1 MILDFINFGKLKQVN
16 TGLKQYKNSKTVT
29 MEVKPFK
36 ALRFDAEIV
45 GNVGN
50 CIAPPYDVINTSLQQ
65 KLYEKSG
72 YNIVRITKG
81 QTPPSDDADNNR
93 YTMAAG
99 YLKDWMEKGA
109 LKQDPAETIYACV
122 QDFDLAD
129 KQLQRLGFIAL
140 AKLEEF
146 GPPGHIRPHEKTMD
160 KPRIDR
166 LNLRRET
173 AADFGL
179 VFMIYEDKEKIA
191 DKIIEKATGQKPLID
206 FHDEQGVRHRLFPI
220 TEKED
225 INAITEM
232 MSNKNCII
240 ADGHHRYETA
250 LIYSKETANP
260 AAEYQM
266 VALANTYHEGLVILA
281 THRLV
286 GNLENFRLEKLLDGL
301 KENFEITKHPFKS
314 DDTKDQAKQK
324 MLAQMKTEHDKG
336 AFGIYG
342 GKNAF
347 YVAILK
353 EKRVMN
359 AVNPDASAAWNQ
371 LDVSILHKLILEK
384 LLGIG
389 DEQLASGS
397 NVEYIKDTNNAI
409 DESITMVDKGQ
420 KQAAFFLNPVKMEQ
434 LKTVTDAGEKMPQK
448 STYFFPKMYS
458 GMVINKL

>member
-1 MILDFINFGKLKQVN
+1 
-16 TGLKQYKNSKTVT
+16 

-36 ALRFDAEIV
+36 AFRFDAEVV
-45 GNVGN
+45 GDIGN

-65 KLYEKSG
+65 KLYEKSE
-72 YNIVRITKG
+72 YNIVRIIKG
-81 QTPPSDDADNNR
+81 QTPPSDDADSDR

-109 LKQDPAETIYACV
+109 LKQDPTETIYACV
-122 QDFDLAD
+122 QDFDLAG
-129 KQLQRLGFIAL
+129 KQFQRFGFIAL

-146 GPPGHIRPHEKTMD
+146 GPPGHIRPHEKTLD

-166 LNLRRET
+166 LSLRRAT

-179 VFMIYEDKEKIA
+179 VFMIYEDKERIA
-191 DKIIEKATGQKPLID
+191 DKIIEKAAGQKPVID
-206 FHDEQGVRHRLFPI
+206 FHDEQGVRHRLFSI

-225 INAITEM
+225 IDAIAEM
-232 MSNKNCII
+232 MSDKNCII

-250 LIYSKETANP
+250 LIYSKETGNP
-260 AAEYQM
+260 AAAYQM
-266 VALANTYHEGLVILA
+266 VALANICHEGLVILA
-281 THRLV
+281 THRLI
-286 GNLENFRLEKLLDGL
+286 GNLKNFQLEKLLDGL
-301 KENFEITKHPFKS
+301 KENFEITRHPFKS
-314 DDTKDQAKQK
+314 DDMKDQTRRN
-324 MLAQMKTEHDKG
+324 MLAQMKAEHDKG

-347 YVAILK
+347 YVAVLK
-353 EKRVMN
+353 EKRVMD
-359 AVNPDASAAWNQ
+359 AVNPDASTAWNQ
-371 LDVSILHKLILEK
+371 LDVSVLHKLILEK

-409 DESITMVDKGQ
+409 DESIAMVDRGQ

-434 LKTVTDAGEKMPQK
+434 LKMVTDTGEKMPQK